1 MLVVFTLKA
10 EAEDQPRL
18 LCLQA
23 GERGREERREGG
35 KEGGRE
41 GGREGGKEGGREGGR
56 EGWAEGRK
64 KTNMTS
70 HNIKPIKI

>member
-35 KEGGRE
+35 KEVGKDGR
-41 GGREGGKEGGREGGR
+41 K
-56 EGWAEGRK
+56 EGRK
-64 KTNMTS
+64 QT
-70 HNIKPIKI
+70 